1 MKDSIDFLLK
11 INSTLK
17 EGLYICLC
25 TRRNKKRWGEHW
37 FKTPLT
43 YDVLEDF
50 FTTFPTDLYDL
61 YFCPHAFTKAERKK
75 SFAVP
80 TKYLWSDLDNA
91 NPKNVKP
98 KPNIAWESS
107 PNRYA
112 CLWVLDHTPSLDETE
127 ELNKKLAYANGAD
140 HGGWDITQV
149 LRIPGTRNHKYTD
162 APRGKLLWDD
172 LPPYHEIAPIEG
184 YTGGVDEIFKKYNV
198 SPFLIKKIYSEA
210 QVGKRSEVLF
220 KLENALLE
228 IGMSKEE
235 VFEVIKDSP
244 WNKFSNRP
252 KQLIR
257 EIERN
262 SERVKILDKVKSSEP
277 LPSTITNSKNY
288 ITLVPL
294 EDVEAEQVEWLWYPY
309 IPRGKLTIIEGD
321 PGLGKSWL
329 TMALASHIARGKKLP
344 ENDIPTPK
352 GPVIILSAEDGLAD
366 TIKPR
371 LVTLGSDCK
380 NIYAIPEALTL
391 NEAGVLALE
400 KAANQI
406 KPELIIIDPLVAYFG
421 SKIDMHKANETRSIM
436 KLISALAEEIHTA
449 IVCVRHLAKGQRDK
463 AIYRGIGSI
472 DITAAARSCLAIGR
486 NPEDPNNGRVICHIK
501 SNLAPMGRPIAYE
514 LSPGAE
520 EPFKFIGPISVDVN
534 KVLNQEPTDVKGMIE
549 EARDWLE
556 DYLTANG
563 PTSSET
569 LHRECEG
576 HGITWENLRKARKA
590 LKIQVT
596 TDKDIITWSLMTNS

>member
-11 INSTLK
+11 LNSTLR

-25 TRRNKKRWGEHW
+25 TRKNKKRWGEHW
-37 FKTPLT
+37 FQTPLT
-43 YDVLEDF
+43 YDTLEDF
-50 FTTFPTDLYDL
+50 FTTFSTDLYDL

-75 SFAVP
+75 SYAVP

-91 NPKNVKP
+91 NPKNVYP

-112 CLWVLDHTPSLDETE
+112 CLWVLDHTPTLDETE
-127 ELNKKLAYANGAD
+127 ELNRKLAYANGAD

-172 LPPYHEIAPIEG
+172 VAPYHEIAPMEG
-184 YTGGVDEIFKKYNV
+184 YSEDATSIFKKYNI
-198 SPFLIKKIYSEA
+198 SPFIIQKLYSEA
-210 QVGKRSEVLF
+210 TVGKRSEVLF
-220 KLENALLE
+220 KLENTLLE
-228 IGMSKEE
+228 KGLSEEE
-235 VFEVIKDSP
+235 VFQVVKDSP
-244 WNKFSNRP
+244 WNKFANRP
-252 KQLIR
+252 EQLR
-257 EIERN
+257 KEIHNSKERLGLIDQVN
-262 SERVKILDKVKSSEP
+262 NFQIKEP
-277 LPSTITNSKNY
+277 QSKNY

-294 EDVEAEQVEWLWYPY
+294 DEVEAEQVEWLWYPY

-329 TMALASHIARGKKLP
+329 TMALATYIAKGKVLP

-380 NIYAIPEALTL
+380 DIYAIPEAITL
-391 NEAGVLALE
+391 NEAGILALE
-400 KAANQI
+400 KAAKQI

-421 SKIDMHKANETRSIM
+421 GKIDMHKANETRSIM
-436 KLISALAEEIHTA
+436 KLIGGLAEEIHTA

-463 AIYRGIGSI
+463 AIYRGLGSI

-514 LSPGAE
+514 LIPGDE
-520 EPFKFIGPISVDVN
+520 EPFRFLGPISVDVN
-534 KVLNQEPTDVKGMIE
+534 KVLNQEPTDVKGMLE

-569 LHRECEG
+569 LHRECEA
-576 HGITWENLRKARKA
+576 HGITWDNLRKARKA

-596 TDKDIITWSLMTNS
+596 TEKDIITWSLTTNS